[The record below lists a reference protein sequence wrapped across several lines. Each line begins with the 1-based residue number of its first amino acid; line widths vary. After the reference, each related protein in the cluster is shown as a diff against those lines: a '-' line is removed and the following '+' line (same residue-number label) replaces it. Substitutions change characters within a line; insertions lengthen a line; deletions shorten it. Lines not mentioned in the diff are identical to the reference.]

1 MATESEIAAAR
12 NRDRLR
18 LLEGQKRRNATWSA
32 ALRKQAFSTSKLEV
46 EQIDI
51 FERKPS

>member
-1 MATESEIAAAR
+1 MAATERELASAR

-32 ALRKQAFSTSKLEV
+32 AQRKQAFGETEHDAKQL
-46 EQIDI
+46 DI
-51 FERKPS
+51 FES